1 MTAATESAKNAQAQ
15 TMSRW
20 WCAGAVVLIC
30 LMLVLAALAGAVRE
44 LDVPLLDTFAE
55 GTDWGL
61 LILNA
66 VPAALLSMLLLA
78 ATRRP
83 VLSIWFGALAL
94 ALLYAISG
102 LKYAQLATP
111 LLPADFQMIGQIGA
125 GGELLA
131 RYLPKDG
138 STVLRWLLVLLATAL
153 VLFESPWPSLRGWW
167 RAASAALAVVV
178 FATLVMGSAPWPSLY
193 SRERLDFEPWSP
205 VHSAR
210 AGGLIASLLRYHWEF
225 SAAPAPPDRAAAK
238 ALLASHE
245 GSANTGQTRPAAGDA
260 SLPPDIVVLQ
270 SESFFD
276 PARLRG
282 IDPSQVI
289 PNFRRLAGHAEHGD
303 LWVPTYGGGT
313 IRTEFEVLT
322 GIALRYF
329 PDVQYPYFDLTH
341 QPLPSLVRALAAAG
355 YRTLAVH
362 PNDPSFWN
370 RASAFRAM
378 GFARFDS
385 LRDFKSVRRSGY
397 YVSDATLVD
406 FMLAHLDRDGPPQFL
421 FAISMESHGPY
432 NASPGI
438 DTRRR
443 DTELT
448 TPGLSRA
455 ARREMQDYLYHL
467 ADADRALG
475 RLAAALMARKRRTL
489 LVFYG
494 DHLPGLT
501 EVYDKAGFDNGL
513 AATAQPVP
521 YLLFDTA
528 AATPKRVDS
537 AAFFLPGQVLAA
549 AGLSD
554 RYFTL
559 TEAIRAD
566 TKVGPGFAPADD
578 SQVAAAM
585 QLRQR
590 GELFPRAKSAT
601 TGSPL
606 AASAH

>member
-1 MTAATESAKNAQAQ
+1 MTAASESAKVARAQA
-15 TMSRW
+15 MPRSRR
-20 WCAGAVVLIC
+20 AGVIVLIC
-30 LMLVLAALAGAVRE
+30 LLLVLAVLTDAVRE
-44 LDVPLLDTFAE
+44 LDGPLLHTFTD

-66 VPAALLSMLLLA
+66 LPAALLSILLLV

-83 VLSIWFGALAL
+83 LLSTWFGALAL

-111 LLPADFQMIGQIGA
+111 LLPADFQMIGQLGS

-138 STVLRWLLVLLATAL
+138 ATVLRWLLVVLATAL

-167 RAASAALAVVV
+167 RAAVATLTVVV
-178 FATLVMGSAPWPSLY
+178 FATLVQGSAPWPSLY
-193 SRERLDFEPWSP
+193 SRERLGFEPWSP
-205 VHSAR
+205 AHSAR
-210 AGGLIASLLRYHWEF
+210 TAGLIASLLRYHWEF
-225 SAAPAPPDRAAAK
+225 SAATAPPDRVAAK
-238 ALLASHE
+238 ALIASHE
-245 GSANTGQTRPAAGDA
+245 KSANTEQTQSVAGEA

-282 IDPSQVI
+282 INPDRVI
-289 PNFRRLAGHAEHGD
+289 PNFRRIAAHAEHGN

-329 PDVQYPYFDLTH
+329 PDVQYPYFDLTRK
-341 QPLPSLVRALAAAG
+341 PLPSLVRALAAAG

-378 GFARFDS
+378 GFAAFDS
-385 LRDFKSVRRSGY
+385 LGDFKSVRRSGY

-406 FMLAHLDRDGPPQFL
+406 FMLAHLANNGPPQFL

-438 DTRRR
+438 DVGRR
-443 DTELT
+443 DAEPVI
-448 TPGLSRA
+448 PGLSPG

-475 RLAAALMARKRRTL
+475 RLAAALQARKRRTL

-501 EVYDKAGFDNGL
+501 EVYDKAGFANGL

-528 AATPKRVDS
+528 APTSKRVDS
-537 AAFFLPGQVLAA
+537 AAFFLPGQLLAA
-549 AGLSD
+549 AGLHD
-554 RYFTL
+554 RYFAL
-559 TEAIRAD
+559 TEAIRVD
-566 TKVGPGFAPADD
+566 TKVGPGFAPADEREL
-578 SQVAAAM
+578 AAAM

-590 GELFPRAKSAT
+590 GELFPRTKSAT
-601 TGSPL
+601 TGSSL